1 MHIASDAR
9 ATVAMSAEEV
19 NQVVA
24 EAVAQALKKAGF
36 GKGTLPKLTYSVSEA
51 ARVSSISR
59 SAHYIAIKH
68 RGQRIVEKGRRSLI
82 QATDLERWLLKD
94 QPPTSE

>member
-1 MHIASDAR
+1 MHIASDTR

-36 GKGTLPKLTYSVSEA
+36 GKGALPKLTYSVSEA

-59 SAHYIAIKH
+59 SALYVAIK
-68 RGQRIVEKGRRSLI
+68 RGDLRVVKKGARLLI
-82 QATDLERWLLKD
+82 QAADLERWLLKD
-94 QPPTSE
+94 QPPTSK